1 MKNFKILLSAVLC
14 LMMLAGLTACGTPA
28 ATTTTTAAETTTVA
42 ETTTAAAAAEGVWAD
57 ALYTEDTE
65 LGEGAITVKVTVEAE
80 DKKVVFTLH
89 TDKTILGDALLD
101 NKLVEGEEGPYGLY
115 IKKVNGMLADYDVDQ
130 TYWAFNK
137 GGEAMM
143 TGVDGQTI
151 ADGEAYELVRTK

>member
-1 MKNFKILLSAVLC
+1 MKKVLYLLLSLLLVLTV
-14 LMMLAGLTACGTPA
+14 TACGGVGQETPQ
-28 ATTTTTAAETTTVA
+28 
-42 ETTTAAAAAEGVWAD
+42 GD
-57 ALYTEDTE
+57 AVVKDGDVI
-65 LGEGAITVKVTVEAE
+65 GEGAKTFAAQIVDLEGNKVSFTVK
-80 DKKVVFTLH
+80 
-89 TDKTILGDALLD
+89 TDKDIVGEALQELGVL
-101 NKLVEGEEGPYGLY
+101 EGEEGPYGLY